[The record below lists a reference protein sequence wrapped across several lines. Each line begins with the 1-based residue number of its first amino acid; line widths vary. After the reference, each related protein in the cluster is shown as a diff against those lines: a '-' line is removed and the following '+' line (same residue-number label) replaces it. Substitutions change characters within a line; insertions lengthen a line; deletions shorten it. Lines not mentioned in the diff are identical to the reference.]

1 MADMQQLTISTDDLI
16 AEKQGATGWLTFNRP
31 ERMNA
36 VSYDM
41 WCAVPSIMAHFAQDD
56 DIRII
61 AMKGAGD
68 KAFVAGADISQFG
81 ENRGSAEAAQEYEQ
95 KNVEAFDA
103 IAACEKP
110 TLAMINGYCIGGGL
124 GIALSCDI
132 RIASLGSTFAI
143 PAAKLGLGYPA
154 EGIKHIVSLIGP
166 QFAKEL
172 FYTARQFSH
181 DDALKMGLI
190 NQLTTKED
198 LREKTDSLCAMI
210 SANAPL
216 TLKASKKAIDAV
228 AAAPE
233 TYDLKVLEGLVSDCF
248 ESEDYIEGR
257 RAFEEKRKP
266 IFKGK

>member
-1 MADMQQLTISTDDLI
+1 MSDIQHLPTSTDDLI

-36 VSYDM
+36 VNYDM
-41 WCAVPSIMAHFAQDD
+41 WCAIPEVMARFEKDEE
-56 DIRII
+56 IRII
-61 AMKGAGD
+61 ALKGAGN

-81 ENRGSAEAAQEYEQ
+81 ENRGSADAAQEYEQ
-95 KNVEAFDA
+95 KNLEAFSA
-103 IAACEKP
+103 IASCQKP

-132 RIASLGSTFAI
+132 RIASVGSTFAI

-172 FYTARQFSH
+172 FFTARQFTH
-181 DDALKMGLI
+181 DEALKMGLI
-190 NQLTTKED
+190 NQLTSQED
-198 LREKTDSLCAMI
+198 LSEKTETLCAMI
-210 SANAPL
+210 GANAPL
-216 TLKASKKAIDAV
+216 TLKAAKRAIDAV

-233 TYDLKVLEGLVSDCF
+233 NYDLKTLEELVSACF
-248 ESEDYIEGR
+248 ESEDYLEGR
-257 RAFEEKRKP
+257 TAFEEKRKP